1 MPLSFSAS
9 ASDLSSVSDPT
20 PSTPSLNISQ
30 SSGEKRA
37 RSPVEDSDN
46 EIGVNGRKKRK
57 APEEPWRDWGH
68 TCARVVD
75 AFTDPQIIINTYLK
89 SLLPSA
95 RPEMYT
101 EQQKHIL
108 KSYELLVDH
117 IPILGKFIIDCSP
130 TELKELYKEV
140 FHFCPRTVCHRA
152 YFVTQLKA
160 GQGSARQAD
169 TNGLKTNII
178 DMMFHPDNAAQGLSG
193 LDRKVKITR
202 GFHNDATGRLLC
214 PVTLDWDDDSVK
226 EKLRAS
232 PNTASTSSWPMF
244 FYPNGAYEPTDMEKG
259 LLRSELLVFVFKYI
273 YTGPNTWSKPDG
285 VARNTRSCNAV
296 LAQMEHVTAR
306 SLAYVAAQARFALSS
321 GETNQKVG
329 GPFDL
334 TRFFWHVVKY
344 LEDPDFEEE
353 VSQLL
358 DWWNSRVLPSSSQP
372 DNFDDGAVD
381 SLAQLKAQKA
391 AKRAMLANATNHMRV
406 IV

>member
-30 SSGEKRA
+30 SAGEKRA

-57 APEEPWRDWGH
+57 APEEPWRDWGR

-117 IPILGKFIIDCSP
+117 IPIL
-130 TELKELYKEV
+130 
-140 FHFCPRTVCHRA
+140 
-152 YFVTQLKA
+152 A

-214 PVTLDWDDDSVK
+214 PVTLDWDDDSY

-232 PNTASTSSWPMF
+232 PSTASTSSWPMF

-296 LAQMEHVTAR
+296 LAQMERVTAR

-334 TRFFWHVVKY
+334 THFFWHAVKY

-391 AKRAMLANATNHMRV
+391 AKRAALANATNHTRV
-406 IV
+406 NV